1 MHLHTPKTLAVAVT
15 LAPNIRQIP
24 LVKNS
29 KTYLTFITTELIIS
43 QTEQN
48 SYEKK
53 AVPSIRGWG
62 DRAILI
68 GSPR

>member
-29 KTYLTFITTELIIS
+29 KTYLTFITTELTIN

-48 SYEKK
+48 SYEKE
-53 AVPSIRGWG
+53 AVSSIWSWR
-62 DRAILI
+62 DRDVLI

>member
-1 MHLHTPKTLAVAVT
+1 VHLHIPKTLAVVVT

-29 KTYLTFITTELIIS
+29 KTYLTFITTELTIN

-48 SYEKK
+48 SYEKE
-53 AVPSIRGWG
+53 AVSSIWSWR
-62 DRAILI
+62 DRDVLI